1 MEGLTVATVRG
12 EWLATGP
19 RGSPTPRGRLLEELA
34 RAPSTGRFRSFVEL
48 AEVGSGEEERHHGVF
63 RVCTRARREFRD
75 VFCLGARF
83 HANVDPWLYLAGP
96 ASNSLCC

>member
-19 RGSPTPRGRLLEELA
+19 RGSPTPRGRLLEEPA

-48 AEVGSGEEERHHGVF
+48 AEVVRRSAITVF
-63 RVCTRARREFRD
+63 FAFARARREFRD
-75 VFCLGARF
+75 VFSWREISRQCTSVALPGTTG
-83 HANVDPWLYLAGP
+83 L
-96 ASNSLCC
+96 